1 MFYKNL
7 VGILK
12 TWLFYNSRTR
22 QYINMENT
30 FKIGETVVCINA
42 KKRWYK
48 LGDLK
53 ENEMYTVIGFNP
65 YDGGLVLREVKSRRS
80 GYHAYAADR
89 FRKIDYAFAE
99 RILAEIQPKVK
110 PQIQKQPQPQRTQRR
125 LKPQLSEYA
134 LSILN

>member
-1 MFYKNL
+1 MKH
-7 VGILK
+7 
-12 TWLFYNSRTR
+12 
-22 QYINMENT
+22 T

-48 LGDLK
+48 LGELK
-53 ENEMYTVIGFNP
+53 ENEMYTVMGFNP
-65 YDGGLVLREVKSRRS
+65 YDGGLILREVKSRRS

-99 RILAEIQPKVK
+99 RILAELRPKKQTRPQQPAPTTIKRTVVK
-110 PQIQKQPQPQRTQRR
+110 
-125 LKPQLSEYA
+125 YD

>member
-1 MFYKNL
+1 MK
-7 VGILK
+7 
-12 TWLFYNSRTR
+12 
-22 QYINMENT
+22 NT

-53 ENEMYTVIGFNP
+53 ENEMYTVMGFNP

-89 FRKIDYAFAE
+89 FRKIDYAFAD

-110 PQIQKQPQPQRTQRR
+110 PQIQKQPQPQRR